1 MKLLNILANKKHI
14 IYLVLITILY
24 FILFCQNLDSYH
36 FLDFFET
43 KYTTIAKEMIANNS
57 PLTPT
62 LNGANNFD
70 TPPLFFWIINMFCF
84 IFGKIAPEIVRIP
97 NVLCL
102 YATMIFMF
110 FCLKKIIDERF
121 AFITVT
127 TFITNIAIIFFAHLA
142 STDILFLSTTISAIL
157 CAYLNILNEKTDY
170 KILALMYVM
179 IGLSTLSV
187 GIIGFIMPFLTTHLL
202 FLIAQK
208 GKELIKPKSIIIS
221 FTALSILILPWHIY
235 MICTYGNDFI
245 RNYVTLPNYKY
256 LIANLATLFFVI
268 FPYILVYK
276 RSSFDVK
283 INFVKSFLLKVI
295 NPNFKKLREIQWDN
309 CRLKN
314 KFLVANTLTL
324 IIGLIFALIFQS
336 KQPYLILFLMFPIS
350 CITSHYID
358 NFLKQR
364 FENKNVFKIISLI
377 CIIPILTSIFLIF
390 SNHNTFGIQK
400 EIKEIFFM
408 PIVIISY
415 IIPIF
420 VILFCIVKNKIML
433 IVTYLITM
441 IYLSGI
447 ITPYIYTFISTTTGE
462 NDLINFAT
470 ITKNQNKKLLSFISK
485 QKYII
490 TYYYD
495 KNVEFHKNTD
505 YDFLKEYM
513 KKNQEA
519 NVIIKIK
526 DLNNIEKEQINYN
539 LVATGKK
546 YCLIEYSPDTM
557 IEEEV
562 EITTY

>member
-1 MKLLNILANKKHI
+1 MNLLNILANKKHI

-24 FILFCQNLDSYH
+24 IILFCQNLDSYH

-43 KYTTIAKEMIANNS
+43 KYTTIAKEILSNNS
-57 PLTPT
+57 PLTLT
-62 LNGANNFD
+62 LNGINNFD
-70 TPPLFFWIINMFCF
+70 TPPLFFWITNLFCY
-84 IFGKIAPEIVRIP
+84 IFGKITPEIVRLP
-97 NVLCL
+97 NILCL
-102 YATMIFMF
+102 YLTSIFMF
-110 FCLKKIIDERF
+110 FGLKKILDEKY
-121 AFITVT
+121 AFITVI

-142 STDILFLSTTISAIL
+142 STDILFISTTISAIL
-157 CAYLNILNEKTDY
+157 CAYLNILNDKTNF
-170 KILALMYVM
+170 KLLTLMYVL

-187 GIIGFIMPFLTTHLL
+187 GIIGFLMPFITTHLL

-208 GKELIKPKSIIIS
+208 GKELVKPKSIIIS
-221 FTALSILILPWHIY
+221 ILTLSIIILPWHIY
-235 MICTYGNDFI
+235 MLYTYGSEFI
-245 RNYVTLPNYKY
+245 RSYITLPNYKY
-256 LIANLATLFFVI
+256 LSANLITLFFVI

-283 INFVKSFLLKVI
+283 INFVKSFLIKVI
-295 NPNFKKLREIQWDN
+295 NPNFKKVKEIQWDN

-336 KQPYLILFLMFPIS
+336 KQFYLILFLMFPIS

-364 FENKNVFKIISLI
+364 FDVKNVFKIIAII
-377 CIIPILTSIFLIF
+377 CIIPILTSIFLMF
-390 SNHNTFGIQK
+390 SNHNAFGIQK

-408 PIVIISY
+408 PIVIVSY

-420 VILFCIVKNKIML
+420 VIIFCIVKNKIML
-433 IVTYLITM
+433 ITTYLITM

-447 ITPYIYTFISTTTGE
+447 ITPYLYTFISMTTGE

-470 ITKNQNKKLLSFISK
+470 ATRNQNKQLLAFISK
-485 QKYII
+485 KKYII
-490 TYYYD
+490 PYYYD

-505 YDFLKEYM
+505 YNFLKDYLL
-513 KKNQEA
+513 KNKEA
-519 NVIIKIK
+519 NVIIRIK
-526 DLNNIEKEQINYN
+526 DLNNIEKEGITYN

-546 YCLIEYSPDTM
+546 YCLIEYSK
-557 IEEEV
+557 ENLLQEEV
-562 EITTY
+562 EIITY

>member
-1 MKLLNILANKKHI
+1 MNLLNILANKKHI

-24 FILFCQNLDSYH
+24 IILFCQNLDSYH

-62 LNGANNFD
+62 LNGTNNFD
-70 TPPLFFWIINMFCF
+70 TPPLFFWIINTFCYT
-84 IFGKIAPEIVRIP
+84 FGKIAPELVRLP
-97 NVLCL
+97 NILCL

-170 KILALMYVM
+170 KILTLMYAM

-187 GIIGFIMPFLTTHLL
+187 GIIGFIMPFLSTHLL

-221 FTALSILILPWHIY
+221 LFTLAIIILPWHIY
-235 MICTYGNDFI
+235 MICTYGNEFI
-245 RNYVTLPNYKY
+245 KNYINLPDYKY
-256 LIANLATLFFVI
+256 LSANLITLFFVI

-295 NPNFKKLREIQWDN
+295 NPNFKKLKEIQWDN

-336 KQPYLILFLMFPIS
+336 KQFYLILFLMFPIS

-364 FENKNVFKIISLI
+364 FDVKNVFKIISII
-377 CIIPILTSIFLIF
+377 CIIPILTSIFLMF
-390 SNHNTFGIQK
+390 SNHNAFGIQK
-400 EIKEIFFM
+400 EIKEVFFM
-408 PIVIISY
+408 PIVIVSY

-420 VILFCIVKNKIML
+420 VIIFCIVKNKIML
-433 IVTYLITM
+433 IITYLITM

-447 ITPYIYTFISTTTGE
+447 ITPYLYTFISMTTGE

-470 ITKNQNKKLLSFISK
+470 NTNTQNKKLLAFISK
-485 QKYII
+485 KKYII
-490 TYYYD
+490 PYYYD
-495 KNVEFHKNTD
+495 KNVEFHNNKD
-505 YDFLKEYM
+505 YNFLKEYL
-513 KKNQEA
+513 KNNKDA

-526 DLNNIEKEQINYN
+526 DLNNIEKEGINYN
-539 LVATGKK
+539 LVNTGKK
-546 YCLIEYSPDTM
+546 YCLIEYSKDNL
-557 IEEEV
+557 IEEDV
-562 EITTY
+562 EIITY